1 MKIFNILFFGLLI
14 ISNSSIGDEYPIITE
29 KMLNSGYNK
38 LELQYDPQL
47 PLITPYPENKELVY
61 PLIEKA
67 KKNNNSNDSYL
78 IASIFFVGCTN
89 LKYKITHESDKN
101 PKHGAA
107 LFYQAVIFENGYGVE
122 KDINKAIKYYDKACR
137 IKGNKVI
144 IACENLFS
152 IYLHG
157 NKGVP
162 QDLNKAKEYAKWIAE
177 NGSQKYQEYI
187 KRWDYILFSLE
198 LSLKLKECKK
208 SGINASICIRKS
220 NNALLEY
227 ANKMYP
233 IE

>member
-1 MKIFNILFFGLLI
+1 M
-14 ISNSSIGDEYPIITE
+14 
-29 KMLNSGYNK
+29 
-38 LELQYDPQL
+38 
-47 PLITPYPENKELVY
+47 
-61 PLIEKA
+61 
-67 KKNNNSNDSYL
+67 
-78 IASIFFVGCTN
+78 
-89 LKYKITHESDKN
+89 
-101 PKHGAA
+101 
-107 LFYQAVIFENGYGVE
+107 
-122 KDINKAIKYYDKACR
+122 
-137 IKGNKVI
+137 I

-187 KRWDYILFSLE
+187 KRWDYILFSLK

>member
-47 PLITPYPENKELVY
+47 PLITPY
-61 PLIEKA
+61 
-67 KKNNNSNDSYL
+67 
-78 IASIFFVGCTN
+78 
-89 LKYKITHESDKN
+89 

>member
-1 MKIFNILFFGLLI
+1 MEQLYSIKPLF
-14 ISNSSIGDEYPIITE
+14 
-29 KMLNSGYNK
+29 
-38 LELQYDPQL
+38 
-47 PLITPYPENKELVY
+47 
-61 PLIEKA
+61 
-67 KKNNNSNDSYL
+67 
-78 IASIFFVGCTN
+78 
-89 LKYKITHESDKN
+89 
-101 PKHGAA
+101 
-107 LFYQAVIFENGYGVE
+107 FENGYGVE

-137 IKGNKVI
+137 IKGNKMI

-233 IE
+233 N